1 LGEGAMI
8 SLKNVSK
15 IFCRDFDRAR
25 SYGFSDIV
33 RGGRRPVPRP
43 FEFFALQNVSLQ
55 LAAGESLVVF
65 GTEQSGKSTIAR
77 LLSGL
82 LRPDIGQV
90 VVAGRVQCP
99 PTGKLGL
106 NPYMTLRE
114 YVELLSAVLGVPV
127 NRQRAYLTAVLDRCE
142 LGPLIDTRMAN
153 FPRAALRLLTMT
165 ASLLADGDVFVF
177 DDAYVAGTGAARV
190 RCLEHVGEIVSTRTT
205 VILTGTPKLPP
216 FPVDHA
222 MILHEGRALYYGHP
236 TAMLQVFDTLV
247 ADLKQ
252 ARADAETSAGD
263 DIEPTRTAVSL
274 TQHLSAKNRA
284 ARTSMTPF
292 LADTEAHGLASSD
305 KPILLGPW
313 MGNANWELLYWRPYV
328 SWLLEQ
334 LDRSRRRV
342 IAVSRAGA
350 DVWYQALGNEYV
362 DLLDLYSPEE
372 FERISAERL
381 RVTGM
386 RKQRYISDVERDIL
400 NVVARRLDL
409 NLEDCDVVHPATMFR
424 MFDEVWRGRLP
435 PDFVLQYCRFPGLL
449 EAAPPMGLDLPPRY
463 IAVRFSVEPTYGD
476 RAAAHDYVNE
486 LVQALAA
493 RIPVV
498 SLDTGYSVEGAEF
511 ELEPCEG
518 LISMH
523 DRVPARR
530 SLELQTQ
537 VVAGASAFVGTL
549 GGSVPLAMSCGVQT
563 TGLYL
568 EQPGFASVQRA
579 IAELMSVAMGH
590 DALDYVDMTD
600 VSASTLVGRLMRTRP
615 RARRRQQNKLHGFAA
630 NG

>member
-1 LGEGAMI
+1 MI
-8 SLKNVSK
+8 SFKNVSK

-25 SYGFSDIV
+25 SYGFSDMM
-33 RGGRRPVPRP
+33 RGGRRPVPRAL
-43 FEFFALQNVSLQ
+43 EFFALQEVSLQ

-65 GTEQSGKSTIAR
+65 GTEQSGKSTMSR
-77 LLSGL
+77 LLTGL

-90 VVAGRVQCP
+90 VVNGRVQAP
-99 PTGKLGL
+99 GSGKLGL

-114 YVELLSAVLGVPV
+114 YVELLSAVFGVPV
-127 NRQRAYLTAVLDRCE
+127 SRQQEHLTAVLDRCE
-142 LGPLIDTRMAN
+142 IGSLIDTRMAN
-153 FPRAALRLLTMT
+153 FPRASLRPLTMT

-177 DDAYVAGTGAARV
+177 DDSYVAGTGAARV
-190 RCLEHVGEIVSTRTT
+190 RCLEHVGEIVDTRTT
-205 VILTGTPKLPP
+205 VILTSTPKLPP

-222 MILHEGRALYYGHP
+222 MILHEGRALYYGEP

-252 ARADAETSAGD
+252 ARDDAEASAD
-263 DIEPTRTAVSL
+263 DDVRPARTAVSL
-274 TQHLSAKNRA
+274 TQHLSTKNRT
-284 ARTSMTPF
+284 ARRSMTPF
-292 LADTEAHGLASSD
+292 LADAEAHGLASSE

-334 LDRSRRRV
+334 LGPSQRRI

-350 DVWYQALGNEYV
+350 DAWYGGLSSEYV
-362 DLLDLYSPEE
+362 DLLDLYSVED
-372 FERISAERL
+372 FERVSAERL
-381 RVTGM
+381 EVTGM

-400 NVVARRLDL
+400 TRVARALDL
-409 NLEDCDVVHPATMFR
+409 GLDDCDVVHPATMFR

-435 PDFVLQYCRFPGLL
+435 PDFVLQYCRFADL
-449 EAAPPMGLDLPPRY
+449 EAVPPVGVDLPPRY
-463 IAVRFSVEPTYGD
+463 VAVRFSVEPTYGD

-486 LVQALAA
+486 LVQALAT

-511 ELEPCEG
+511 ELEPCDG
-518 LISMH
+518 MISMH
-523 DRVPARR
+523 GRVPARR
-530 SLELQTQ
+530 ALELQTQ
-537 VVAGASAFVGTL
+537 VVAGATAFVGTL
-549 GGSVPLAMSCGVQT
+549 GGSVPLAMACGIPT

-568 EQPGFASVQRA
+568 EQPGFAAVQRT

-590 DALDYVDMTD
+590 DAVDYVDMTE
-600 VSASTLVGRLMRTRP
+600 VPASTLAGRLVRTR
-615 RARRRQQNKLHGFAA
+615 RKVRRRHQNKPHGLAI